1 MKKLSTI
8 IAALA
13 LGATAFAAD
22 EPAPAA
28 PAAPATPAAPAAPA
42 APAPGAEKKPHRTPE
57 EIFASLD
64 TDKSGDVSLA
74 EFKAS
79 PRGQKDPAKAEEAYK
94 KMDADKN
101 GKVTLE
107 EFKAAH
113 HEKKPK

>member
-8 IAALA
+8 LAALA

-22 EPAPAA
+22 EPKTEAPAA
-28 PAAPATPAAPAAPA
+28 PAAPTAPA
-42 APAPGAEKKPHRTPE
+42 GEKKHHTPE
-57 EIFASLD
+57 EAFALLD
-64 TDKSGDVSLA
+64 TDKSGDISLA
-74 EFKAS
+74 EFKAG
-79 PRGQKDPAKAEEAYK
+79 PRGQKDPAKAEELYK
-94 KMDADKN
+94 KMDADNN

>member
-13 LGATAFAAD
+13 FGATAFAAD

-28 PAAPATPAAPAAPA
+28 PAAPATPTAPA
-42 APAPGAEKKPHRTPE
+42 APAPAAEKKPHLTPE
-57 EIFASLD
+57 ATLAALD
-64 TDKSGDVSLA
+64 TDKSGDISLA
-74 EFKAS
+74 EFKAG
-79 PRGQKDPAKAEEAYK
+79 PRGQKDPAKAEASYK
-94 KMDADKN
+94 KLDTNGD

-107 EFKAAH
+107 ELKA